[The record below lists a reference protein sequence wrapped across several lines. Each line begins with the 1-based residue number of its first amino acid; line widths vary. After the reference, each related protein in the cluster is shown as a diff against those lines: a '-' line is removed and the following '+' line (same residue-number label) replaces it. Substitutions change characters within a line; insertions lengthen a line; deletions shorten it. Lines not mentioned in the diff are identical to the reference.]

1 MSEIKKNPEVKAA
14 ELNDEELEKVDG
26 GLFIS
31 GESFKCSKCGK
42 LFGYMAERDKH
53 QKNCNG

>member
-1 MSEIKKNPEVKAA
+1 MSEVKKNPEIKAA

-26 GLFIS
+26 GLFFP

-42 LFGYMAERDKH
+42 SFGYVADRDKH
-53 QKNCNG
+53 QKNCEG